1 MRSRSGAATSRI
13 GSGLALLA
21 VVLLAGYAA
30 WAAPSPVTVE
40 VKEFKFRPE
49 AISIAPGTTVTWL
62 NDDEEPHTIASTDGI
77 FRSSALES
85 GGRFSYTFGKPG
97 TYHYFCAIHPHMR
110 ADVVVR

>member
-1 MRSRSGAATSRI
+1 VRSRCGATSRI

-21 VVLLAGYAA
+21 AVLLTGYAA

-40 VKEFKFRPE
+40 VKEFKFTPE
-49 AISIAPGTTVTWL
+49 AITVAPGTTVTWL
-62 NDDEEPHTIASTDGI
+62 NGDEEPHTISSTDGV

-85 GGRFSYTFGKPG
+85 RGRFSYTFSKPG

-110 ADVVVR
+110 AEVIVR